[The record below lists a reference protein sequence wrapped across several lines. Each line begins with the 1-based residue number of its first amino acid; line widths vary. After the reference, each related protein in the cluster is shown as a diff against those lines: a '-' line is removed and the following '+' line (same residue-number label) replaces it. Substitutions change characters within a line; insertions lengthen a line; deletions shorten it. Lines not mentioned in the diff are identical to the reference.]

1 MYYEQKQAM
10 EPVEVIAHFH
20 NLQIDLLKFKWK
32 GRTYKVDRVP
42 NKWKI
47 NDSKDIIS
55 HFIVV
60 CTESE
65 LLCELSFNHSDMK
78 WEMVQWERLS

>member
-10 EPVEVIAHFH
+10 ESVEVIAHFH
-20 NLQIDLLKFKWK
+20 NLQIDIIKFKWK
-32 GRTYKVDRVP
+32 NKTYKVDHVA

-47 NDSKDIIS
+47 NDGKDIVS
-55 HFIVV
+55 HFIAI
-60 CTESE
+60 CKDSE

-78 WEMVQWERLS
+78 WEIIQWDNLV